1 MRAIELSPLKVP
13 LITVSILLVLSC
25 AKVNAATPN
34 AKANA
39 QKLAS
44 FTSEQIS
51 TAVSDLGISIPDALF
66 KYSVSLY
73 RLNYPTIDGYGK
85 KVIAS
90 GVIAIPSKGIN
101 MPSPLLSF
109 QHGTIFQDKEAPSN
123 DLNAGAPPA
132 ILASLGYI
140 TVAADYVGYGQSKGK
155 AHPYL
160 LKKPSARAVTDFIK
174 HATHWLKQTNISLNK
189 QLFLT
194 GYSEGGYVTMAAH
207 QALQARPIAGLNL
220 TASIPA
226 AGPYHISRTLKS
238 FTSLS
243 TNKQTI
249 ANLADSGNDQ
259 KLSPI
264 IVDWL
269 TDKIMDQLIP
279 DNSDVIFQDTIIR
292 DYVRNGSAGVAQHNV
307 YAWQAT
313 APTFLFHGRNDVTV
327 PFFNA
332 TDARDAMTARGAPN
346 VSLIECTTT
355 PADHEACIPEYGK
368 ALIQLL
374 ENYAQDL

>member
-1 MRAIELSPLKVP
+1 MRAIESPLKVP

-243 TNKQTI
+243 TNNQTI
-249 ANLADSGNDQ
+249 TSLADSDNDQ

>member
-1 MRAIELSPLKVP
+1 MKAIELSPLKAAF
-13 LITVSILLVLSC
+13 IGVSVLLVLNC
-25 AKVNAATPN
+25 ANANAATPN
-34 AKANA
+34 FKA

-44 FTSEQIS
+44 FTPQQIS
-51 TAVSDLGISIPDALF
+51 AAVSDLGLAIPDELF
-66 KYSVSLY
+66 KYPVSLY

-85 KVIAS
+85 QVTAS
-90 GVIAIPSKGIN
+90 GVIAIPNKGVN
-101 MPSPLLSF
+101 LPSPLLSF

-123 DLNAGAPPA
+123 DLSAGAPPT
-132 ILASLGYI
+132 ILASLGYLTI
-140 TVAADYVGYGQSKGK
+140 AADYVGYGQSKGK

-160 LKKPSARAVTDFIK
+160 LKQPSARAVTDFIK
-174 HATHWLKQTNISLNK
+174 RSAKWLKQNNIKLNK

-207 QALQARPIAGLNL
+207 QALQAKPIVGLNL

-226 AGPYHISRTLKS
+226 AGPYNISGTLKS
-238 FTSLS
+238 FTSLGTS
-243 TNKQTI
+243 QPEI
-249 ANLADSGNDQ
+249 ANLAETDQGQ
-259 KLSPI
+259 KLSPS

-279 DNSDVIFQDTIIR
+279 NNSDVIFQDTIIR
-292 DYVRNGSAGVAQHNV
+292 DYIRNGSAGVAQHNV
-307 YAWQAT
+307 YTWQAT
-313 APTFLFHGRNDVTV
+313 TPTFLFHGRKDVTV

-332 TDARDAMTARGAPN
+332 TDAVTAMTAKGSPS
-346 VSLIECTTT
+346 VSLIECTAT

-368 ALIQLL
+368 VLVRVL